1 MPVYKYRAKN
11 LKGETLDGEY
21 EAVSLDV
28 LEQMLRSKGYFLV
41 ESSVRGREFTLA
53 DMYGK
58 ISVKDIAVFCR
69 QFAVILGSG
78 ITILEAVGI
87 LRDQASKKRMKDI
100 LEDVYNELQKGR
112 MLSEAI
118 APYDDMFPEF
128 MKNMIRVGEASGT
141 LDQILNQLADFYE
154 YDFKIRRKVK
164 NAMTY
169 PIILAVLTVAVVTLL
184 MVAVLPMFS
193 DMLSGMGGALPG
205 ITVFLMSVSRFM
217 ADNILLLAAVVI
229 IAVIL
234 FTYYVRTDNGRLWF
248 DGLKLK
254 IPVVKKTVLKTVT
267 ARFARSMSILLK
279 SGIPIVNAMEI
290 MKDLIGNRAV
300 EKRFAEATSEIKEG
314 KGIAGPMK
322 RLGIFPP
329 LLIHM
334 IVVGENTGELDEMLS
349 RTAGFFDEEVEEAIE
364 RAVSL
369 IEPAMIIIMAAVI
382 GVIILSVMLP
392 MVSIMEH
399 VQ

>member
-1 MPVYKYRAKN
+1 MPVYRYLAKN

-21 EAVSLDV
+21 ETVSLDA

-41 ESSVRGREFTLA
+41 KSSVKGGEFTLA
-53 DMYGK
+53 GMYGK
-58 ISVKDIAVFCR
+58 INAKDIAVFCR
-69 QFAVILGSG
+69 QFAVILNSG
-78 ITILEAVGI
+78 ITILEAIGI
-87 LRDQASKKRMKDI
+87 LKDQASKRRMKEI
-100 LEDVYNELQKGR
+100 LEDVYSELQKGR

-118 APYDDMFPEF
+118 VPYDDLFPEF

-141 LDQILNQLADFYE
+141 LDTILNQLADYYE
-154 YDFKIRRKVK
+154 HDFKIRRKVK
-164 NAMTY
+164 SAMTY
-169 PIILAVLTVAVVTLL
+169 PAILAVLTVAVVTLL

-193 DMLSGMGGALPG
+193 NTLTGMGGTLPG
-205 ITVFLMSVSRFM
+205 ITVFLMAVSRFM

-234 FTYYVRTDNGRLWF
+234 FSYYIRTDNGRLWF
-248 DGLKLK
+248 DGLKLRLP
-254 IPVVKKTVLKTVT
+254 IVKNTVLKTVT

-290 MKDLIGNRAV
+290 LKELIGNRAV
-300 EKRFAEATSEIKEG
+300 EKKFAEATDEIKEG
-314 KGIAGPMK
+314 KGIAGSMR

-334 IVVGENTGELDEMLS
+334 IVVGENTGELDEMLG

-364 RAVSL
+364 RAVSM
-369 IEPAMIIIMAAVI
+369 IEPAMIIIMATVI

>member
-141 LDQILNQLADFYE
+141 LDAILTQLADFYE
-154 YDFKIRRKVK
+154 YDNRLRRKIRS
-164 NAMTY
+164 AMTY
-169 PIILAVLTVAVVTLL
+169 PTILAVLTVAVVTLL

-193 DMLSGMGGALPG
+193 DTLSGMGGTLPG

-217 ADNILLLAAVVI
+217 ADNILLLASIAI

-234 FTYYVRTDNGRLWF
+234 FSYYIRTEKGRLWF
-248 DGLKLK
+248 DGLKLRL
-254 IPVVKKTVLKTVT
+254 PVVKSTVLKTVT

-369 IEPAMIIIMAAVI
+369 IEPAMIIIMAVMI

>member
-53 DMYGK
+53 GMYGK

-193 DMLSGMGGALPG
+193 DTLSGMGGTLPG

-217 ADNILLLAAVVI
+217 ADNILLLASIAI

-248 DGLKLK
+248 DGLKLRL
-254 IPVVKKTVLKTVT
+254 PVVKSTVLKTVT

-334 IVVGENTGELDEMLS
+334 IVVGENTGELDEMLG

-369 IEPAMIIIMAAVI
+369 IEPAMIIIMAVVV

>member
-1 MPVYKYRAKN
+1 M
-11 LKGETLDGEY
+11 
-21 EAVSLDV
+21 
-28 LEQMLRSKGYFLV
+28 
-41 ESSVRGREFTLA
+41 
-53 DMYGK
+53 
-58 ISVKDIAVFCR
+58 
-69 QFAVILGSG
+69 ILNSG
-78 ITILEAVGI
+78 ITILEAIGI
-87 LRDQASKKRMKDI
+87 LRDQASKRRMKEI
-100 LEDVYNELQKGR
+100 LEDVYSELQKGR

-118 APYDDMFPEF
+118 VPYDDLFPEF

-141 LDQILNQLADFYE
+141 LDTILNQLADYYE
-154 YDFKIRRKVK
+154 HDFKIRRKVK
-164 NAMTY
+164 SAMTY
-169 PIILAVLTVAVVTLL
+169 PAILAVLTVAVVTLL

-193 DMLSGMGGALPG
+193 NTLTGMGGTLPG
-205 ITVFLMSVSRFM
+205 ITVFLMAVSRFM

-234 FTYYVRTDNGRLWF
+234 FSYYIRTDNGRLWF
-248 DGLKLK
+248 DGLKLRLP
-254 IPVVKKTVLKTVT
+254 IVKNTVLKTVT

-290 MKDLIGNRAV
+290 LKELIGNRAV
-300 EKRFAEATSEIKEG
+300 EKKFAEATDEIKEG
-314 KGIAGPMK
+314 KGIAGSMR

-334 IVVGENTGELDEMLS
+334 IVVGENTGELDEMLG

-364 RAVSL
+364 KTVSL

>member
-53 DMYGK
+53 GMYGK

-141 LDQILNQLADFYE
+141 LDAILTQLADFYE
-154 YDFKIRRKVK
+154 YDNRLRRKIRS
-164 NAMTY
+164 AMTY
-169 PIILAVLTVAVVTLL
+169 PTILAVLTVAVVTLL

-193 DMLSGMGGALPG
+193 DMLTGMGGNLPG

-217 ADNILLLAAVVI
+217 VDNLLLILA
-229 IAVIL
+229 IAIVLIIL
-234 FTYYVRTDNGRLWF
+234 FSYYVRTEGGRLWF
-248 DGLKLK
+248 DGLKLRL
-254 IPVVKKTVLKTVT
+254 PVVKSTVLKTVT

-300 EKRFAEATSEIKEG
+300 EKKFTEATAEIKEG

-334 IVVGENTGELDEMLS
+334 IVVGENTGELDEMLG

-364 RAVSL
+364 RAVSM
-369 IEPAMIIIMAAVI
+369 IEPAMIIIMAVVV

-392 MVSIMEH
+392 MVSIMDT
-399 VQ
+399 V

>member
-128 MKNMIRVGEASGT
+128 MKNMIRVGEASGS
-141 LDQILNQLADFYE
+141 LDTILNQLADYYE
-154 YDFKIRRKVK
+154 YDYKIKRKIK
-164 NAMTY
+164 SAMTY
-169 PIILAVLTVAVVTLL
+169 PAILGVLTVAVVILL

-193 DMLSGMGGALPG
+193 DMLTGMGGNLPG

-248 DGLKLK
+248 DGLKLRL
-254 IPVVKKTVLKTVT
+254 PVVKSTVLKTVT

-290 MKDLIGNRAV
+290 MQDLIGNRAV
-300 EKRFAEATSEIKEG
+300 EEKFRGATDEIQKG

-334 IVVGENTGELDEMLS
+334 IVVGESTGELDEMLG

-364 RAVSL
+364 KAVSL
-369 IEPAMIIIMAAVI
+369 IEPAMIIIMAVVV

>member
-1 MPVYKYRAKN
+1 MPVYRYLAKN

-21 EAVSLDV
+21 ETVSLDA

-41 ESSVRGREFTLA
+41 KSSVKGGEFTLA
-53 DMYGK
+53 GMYGK
-58 ISVKDIAVFCR
+58 INAKDIAVFCR
-69 QFAVILGSG
+69 QFAVILNSG
-78 ITILEAVGI
+78 ITILEAIGI
-87 LRDQASKKRMKDI
+87 LKDQASKRRMKEI
-100 LEDVYNELQKGR
+100 LEDVYSELQKGR

-118 APYDDMFPEF
+118 VPYDDLFPEF

-141 LDQILNQLADFYE
+141 LDTILNQLADYYE
-154 YDFKIRRKVK
+154 HDFKIRRKVK
-164 NAMTY
+164 SAMTY
-169 PIILAVLTVAVVTLL
+169 PAILAVLTVAVVTLL

-193 DMLSGMGGALPG
+193 DMLSGMGGTLPG
-205 ITVFLMSVSRFM
+205 ITVFLMAVSRFM

-234 FTYYVRTDNGRLWF
+234 FSYYIRTDNGRLWF
-248 DGLKLK
+248 DGLKLRLP
-254 IPVVKKTVLKTVT
+254 IVKNTVLKTVT

-279 SGIPIVNAMEI
+279 SGIPIVNAMKI

-314 KGIAGPMK
+314 KGIAGPIK

-364 RAVSL
+364 KTVSL

>member
-154 YDFKIRRKVK
+154 YDNRLRRKIRS
-164 NAMTY
+164 AMTY
-169 PIILAVLTVAVVTLL
+169 PTILAVLTVAVVTLL

-193 DMLSGMGGALPG
+193 DMLTGMGGNLPG

-248 DGLKLK
+248 DGLKLRL
-254 IPVVKKTVLKTVT
+254 PVVKSTVLKTVT

-300 EKRFAEATSEIKEG
+300 EKKFTEATAEIKEG

-334 IVVGENTGELDEMLS
+334 IVVGENTGELDEMLG
-349 RTAGFFDEEVEEAIE
+349 RTAGFFDEEVEETIE
-364 RAVSL
+364 KAVSM
-369 IEPAMIIIMAAVI
+369 IEPAMIIIMAVVV

-392 MVSIMEH
+392 MVSIMDT
-399 VQ
+399 V

>member
-154 YDFKIRRKVK
+154 YDNRLRRKIRS
-164 NAMTY
+164 AMTY
-169 PIILAVLTVAVVTLL
+169 PTILAVLTVAVVTLL

-193 DMLSGMGGALPG
+193 DMLTGMGGNLPG

-217 ADNILLLAAVVI
+217 ADNILLLASIAI

-234 FTYYVRTDNGRLWF
+234 FTYYVKTDNGRLWF
-248 DGLKLK
+248 DGLKLRL
-254 IPVVKKTVLKTVT
+254 PVVKSTVLKTVT

-290 MKDLIGNRAV
+290 MQDLIGNRAV
-300 EKRFAEATSEIKEG
+300 EEKFRGATDEIREG
-314 KGIAGPMK
+314 KGIAGPIR
-322 RLGIFPP
+322 RLEIFPP

-334 IVVGENTGELDEMLS
+334 IVVGENTGELDEMLG

-364 RAVSL
+364 KAVSM
-369 IEPAMIIIMAAVI
+369 IEPAMIIIMAVVV

-392 MVSIMEH
+392 MVSIMET
-399 VQ
+399 V

>member
-154 YDFKIRRKVK
+154 YDNRLRRKIRS
-164 NAMTY
+164 AMTY
-169 PIILAVLTVAVVTLL
+169 PTILAVLTVAVVTLL

-193 DMLSGMGGALPG
+193 DMLTGMGGNLPG

-248 DGLKLK
+248 DGLKLRL
-254 IPVVKKTVLKTVT
+254 PVVKSTVLKTVT

-300 EKRFAEATSEIKEG
+300 EKKFTEATAEIKEG

-334 IVVGENTGELDEMLS
+334 IVVGENTGELDEMLG
-349 RTAGFFDEEVEEAIE
+349 RTAGFFDEEVEETIE
-364 RAVSL
+364 KAVSM
-369 IEPAMIIIMAAVI
+369 IEPAMIIIMAVVV

-392 MVSIMEH
+392 MVSIMET
-399 VQ
+399 V